1 MPTTPLIEL
10 WLCSKRVFP
19 DLQLAVEL
27 CQTTGVK
34 SPMAFTRQL
43 LKELR
48 RLGVKAEPIKAE
60 SCALLLAGTLWVQV
74 VPSDADLAVQAAQLR
89 TTMRQRAVARAG
101 YIVRPGSPRP
111 GWRWVQ
117 ISARSLA
124 CGEAAEVSATAQELD
139 RA

>member
-1 MPTTPLIEL
+1 MPTSPLIEL

-27 CQTTGVK
+27 CQMTAVK
-34 SPMAFTRQL
+34 SPTAFTRHL

-48 RLGVKAEPIKAE
+48 RLGVKVEPIKAE
-60 SCALLLAGTLWVQV
+60 SCALLLAGALWVQV
-74 VPSDADLAVQAAQLR
+74 VPLDADLAVEADRLQ
-89 TTMRQRAVARAG
+89 TIMRQRAVARAG

-117 ISARSLA
+117 ISARSLPS
-124 CGEAAEVSATAQELD
+124 GEVVGTSAPKEVS
-139 RA
+139 

>member
-1 MPTTPLIEL
+1 MPTSPLIEL

-34 SPMAFTRQL
+34 SPTAFTRQL

-74 VPSDADLAVQAAQLR
+74 VAFDADLAVQADQLR
-89 TTMRQRAVARAG
+89 NVMRQRALARAG

-117 ISARSLA
+117 ISVRSLA
-124 CGEAAEVSATAQELD
+124 SGEAAEASAVAREVD